1 MFWPPGAQKT
11 SKSDELSAKIKVFAF
26 SKGVQKRRSQ
36 KAPKRAPG
44 AAQEVPRAAQEA
56 PRRPQVGPKSRQER
70 PKRRPRAA
78 RSAPEGPQESQEAL
92 RDAPW
97 AHFGLILGGPGHH
110 FKQLRRPF
118 RSSRALRQTIENTLR
133 NHWSKGLVLAWPAF
147 GGRKRNHDEGFTFS
161 SGQERLLCL
170 RIQLASQTC
179 FLIRRNSKTHG
190 FYVVPCFPSL
200 SSPTR
205 GSPRLEITRKCCSKS
220 LVIRSFETAAGQ
232 KRIRTMARWPGFGG
246 ACPTGDPAT
255 ELQRSRAWPSR
266 SVLACI

>member
-1 MFWPPGAQKT
+1 MLASFWGA
-11 SKSDELSAKIKVFAF
+11 
-26 SKGVQKRRSQ
+26 
-36 KAPKRAPG
+36 
-44 AAQEVPRAAQEA
+44 
-56 PRRPQVGPKSRQER
+56 
-70 PKRRPRAA
+70 
-78 RSAPEGPQESQEAL
+78 
-92 RDAPW
+92 
-97 AHFGLILGGPGHH
+97 LGFI

-147 GGRKRNHDEGFTFS
+147 GGRKRNHDEGFTFF

-205 GSPRLEITRKCCSKS
+205 GSPRLEITRKCSSKS
-220 LVIRSFETAAGQ
+220 LVKRSFETAAGQ

-255 ELQRSRAWPSR
+255 EPRRGRAWPSR
-266 SVLACI
+266 SVLVNVWTLKKCPKRTQRLYRRYRTPQNPLPLGPPTYRGPLLLGPKIPRH

>member
-1 MFWPPGAQKT
+1 MSP
-11 SKSDELSAKIKVFAF
+11 
-26 SKGVQKRRSQ
+26 RSCS
-36 KAPKRAPG
+36 G
-44 AAQEVPRAAQEA
+44 
-56 PRRPQVGPKSRQER
+56 GPKSSPRG
-70 PKRRPRAA
+70 PKTAPRAA
-78 RSAPEGPQESQEAL
+78 RSAPRGAQEQPGAHQKGPK
-92 RDAPW
+92 R
-97 AHFGLILGGPGHH
+97 GPGRPRSAKRPFGRPPGPILASFWGALGFI

-133 NHWSKGLVLAWPAF
+133 NHWSKGLLSVWPAF
-147 GGRKRNHDEGFTFS
+147 GGRKRNHDEGFTFF

-179 FLIRRNSKTHG
+179 FLIRRNSRTHG

-205 GSPRLEITRKCCSKS
+205 GSPRLEITRKCSSKS
-220 LVIRSFETAAGQ
+220 LVKRSFETAAGQ

-266 SVLACI
+266 SVLVNILDIKEMS

>member
-1 MFWPPGAQKT
+1 MNCQQKARFSLFPRAFKNRDPKSSKKSSPGGQNEPQ
-11 SKSDELSAKIKVFAF
+11 ELL
-26 SKGVQKRRSQ
+26 RRSQ
-36 KAPKRAPG
+36 EQPKR
-44 AAQEVPRAAQEA
+44 
-56 PRRPQVGPKSRQER
+56 PQDGPKSRQER

-78 RSAPEGPQESQEAL
+78 RSGPKSAKRPFGRPPGPILASFWGAL
-92 RDAPW
+92 G
-97 AHFGLILGGPGHH
+97 FI

-147 GGRKRNHDEGFTFS
+147 GGRKRNHDEGFTFF

-205 GSPRLEITRKCCSKS
+205 GSPRLEITRKFCSKS
-220 LVIRSFETAAGQ
+220 PVKRSFKTAAGQ
-232 KRIRTMARWPGFGG
+232 KRTRTMARWPVFGG
-246 ACPTGDPAT
+246 AAPCWMRP
-255 ELQRSRAWPSR
+255 PS
-266 SVLACI
+266 L

>member
-1 MFWPPGAQKT
+1 MSP
-11 SKSDELSAKIKVFAF
+11 
-26 SKGVQKRRSQ
+26 RSCS
-36 KAPKRAPG
+36 G
-44 AAQEVPRAAQEA
+44 
-56 PRRPQVGPKSRQER
+56 GPKSGPRG
-70 PKRRPRAA
+70 PKTAPRAA
-78 RSAPEGPQESQEAL
+78 RSAPRGAQEQPGAHQKGPK
-92 RDAPW
+92 R
-97 AHFGLILGGPGHH
+97 GPGRPRSAKRPFGRPPGPILASFWGALGFI

-147 GGRKRNHDEGFTFS
+147 GGRKRNHDEGFTFF

-205 GSPRLEITRKCCSKS
+205 GSPRLEITRKCSSKS
-220 LVIRSFETAAGQ
+220 LVKRSFETAAGQ

-255 ELQRSRAWPSR
+255 EPLKEVVLGRRGACWFGFWTLKKCPKRTPPYIPSPG
-266 SVLACI
+266 VHPPAE